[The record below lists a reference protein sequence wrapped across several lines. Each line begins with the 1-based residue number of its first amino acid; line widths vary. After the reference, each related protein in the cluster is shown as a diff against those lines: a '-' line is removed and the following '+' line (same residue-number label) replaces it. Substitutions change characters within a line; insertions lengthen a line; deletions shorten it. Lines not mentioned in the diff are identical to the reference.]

1 MPNNLFL
8 KINLRKIRQDWCFK
22 NDNGTHA
29 DLCLFENDQLDNYGN
44 SHVIKQNPPKELRG
58 KEKAIIVGNGKPMQS
73 QGQQRPPQRQQ
84 QRPAPQQQPEDD
96 GGEIPW

>member
-29 DLCLFENDQLDNYGN
+29 DLCLFENDEPDKFGYT
-44 SHVIKQNPPKELRG
+44 HVIKQSAPKEIRG
-58 KEKAIIVGNGKPMQS
+58 QEKAIIVGNGKPMQS
-73 QGQQRPPQRQQ
+73 QGQQK
-84 QRPAPQQQPEDD
+84 PQQDD
-96 GGEIPW
+96 GWGKDPTDEEIPY